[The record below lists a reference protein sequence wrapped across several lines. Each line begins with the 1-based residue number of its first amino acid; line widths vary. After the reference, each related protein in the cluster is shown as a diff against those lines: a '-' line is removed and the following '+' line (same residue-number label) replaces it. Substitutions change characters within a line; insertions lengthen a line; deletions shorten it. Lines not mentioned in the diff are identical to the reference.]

1 MDVFVNP
8 DEAISMSQEMDEETK
23 DYCVSL
29 VCETVRSI
37 TDPAEHRDPLRI
49 AYRCWVTLFEA
60 GRMQGRRE
68 AGEGVTA

>member
-1 MDVFVNP
+1 MGAFVSP
-8 DEAISMSQEMDEETK
+8 DEVIPVSQEMDEETK

-37 TDPAEHRDPLRI
+37 TDPTEHRDPLHI
-49 AYRCWVTLFEA
+49 AFRVWVTLFEA

-68 AGEGVTA
+68 ERMKI